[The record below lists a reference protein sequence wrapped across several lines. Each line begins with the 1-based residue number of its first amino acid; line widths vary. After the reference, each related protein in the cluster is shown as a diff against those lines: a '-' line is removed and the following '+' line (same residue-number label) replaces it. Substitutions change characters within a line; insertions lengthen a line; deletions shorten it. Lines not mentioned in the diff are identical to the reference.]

1 MCLIID
7 TNLKTKQIME
17 VLEKEKSRKMKTFRK
32 LGFSSV
38 ETNDVVKSL
47 NLLLANYQVHYQKLR
62 DFHWNVTGPDFF
74 DLHEQFEVEYNAVK
88 ANIDDIA
95 ERIRV
100 FGKTPIS
107 TMKEYLETSTIQEAE
122 RGVGADQM
130 VAQILNDF
138 ETLMEFMIEAI
149 EASNKIGDTSTTDM
163 ITKMMKRMEKRH
175 WMLTAFSK
183 NN

>member
-1 MCLIID
+1 
-7 TNLKTKQIME
+7 ME
-17 VLEKEKSRKMKTFRK
+17 VLEKEKMKEMRTFRK

-38 ETNDVVKSL
+38 ETNDVVKTL

-74 DLHEQFEVEYNAVK
+74 DIHEQFEIEYNAVK
-88 ANIDDIA
+88 TNIDEIA

-100 FGKTPIS
+100 FGKTPLS

-122 RGVGADQM
+122 RGVSADRM
-130 VAQILNDF
+130 VAEILQDF
-138 ETLMEFMIEAI
+138 ETLMSFMIDAI
-149 EASNKIGDTSTTDM
+149 EESHKIGDTSTNDM

-175 WMLTAFSK
+175 WMFTAFS
-183 NN
+183 NNN